1 MSGFFLNLYKY
12 KTMKRLLFLLLF
24 GFLLISCKK
33 DSVDASTTQS
43 LQSSINDMTSSLN
56 TLQQVKFNEALYIL
70 KTFGVEAEGDINEL
84 KALGQLINGKKV
96 PAIFAMADQVAQKNN
111 IEWTSVGPPS
121 LGEMNIFGN
130 ELAKESDPN
139 DISAASITLDTKQL
153 SVDSVLGA
161 KAIQV
166 IPRLI
171 DRAGK
176 SIVFEGA
183 GLEAT
188 MEVFSN
194 GTKISTAKNLMQ
206 DNNFKGFNLKFASLP
221 AQRIVDNKIDITV
234 SVKTT
239 KKTFKMSKIGVA
251 VNPNALLAP
260 VAQPT
265 ENPTDVTA
273 VDPNAPST
281 TGNPNQPT
289 TPTTETPKTDPKN
302 SVTKFLNSLSTQN
315 LKAAYET
322 AENPNWGSYEN
333 FSNPT
338 SGFGGVKSINVKNI
352 TTKNTSTNS
361 ANVNATYDVTDKS
374 GKTTA
379 LQVTFGLKNV
389 NGEWKISSYKIN

>member
-1 MSGFFLNLYKY
+1 
-12 KTMKRLLFLLLF
+12 MKRVIFLLFF
-24 GFLLISCKK
+24 GFLVMSCKK
-33 DSVDASTTQS
+33 DSVDASTTQT

-70 KTFGVEAEGDINEL
+70 KTFGVEAEGDVDEL
-84 KALGQLINGKKV
+84 KALGKLINGKKV
-96 PAIFAMADQVAQKNN
+96 PEIFSMADQVAQTNS
-111 IEWTSVGPPS
+111 IEWTSTGPPS
-121 LGEMNIFGN
+121 LGEMNIFGSD
-130 ELAKESDPN
+130 LAKESDPN
-139 DISAASITLDTKQL
+139 DINAASVTLDTKQL
-153 SVDSVLGA
+153 SIDSVLGA
-161 KAIQV
+161 KAIQI

-171 DRAGK
+171 DRAGRP
-176 SIVFEGA
+176 IVFSGA

-194 GTKISTAKNLMQ
+194 GNRISTAKNLMQ

-221 AQRIVDNKIDITV
+221 AQKIVDNKIDITV

-251 VNPNALLAP
+251 VNPNALLMP
-260 VAQPT
+260 VV
-265 ENPTDVTA
+265 NPVQTPVEGA
-273 VDPNAPST
+273 EPIIDPANPT
-281 TGNPNQPT
+281 TGNPTQPT
-289 TPTTETPKTDPKN
+289 TSTPSAPADPKN
-302 SVTKFLNSLSTQN
+302 SVTKFLNNLSTQN

-338 SGFGGVKSINVKNI
+338 SGFGGVKSINVKNM
-352 TTKNTSTNS
+352 TTKSTS
-361 ANVNATYDVTDKS
+361 ANAASVNATYDVIDKS